1 MSVLRARGIDGRPI
15 GGLLLVTPLTKEQA
29 ETALRRYQAGE
40 SWNSLAREAGYN
52 KGNSLYRGVLRALG
66 DERSALV
73 TEAPGRPVDESALR
87 IMPSPAAAEDL
98 LDVFIDAQEKMKQYD
113 TRQTFVHTPNL
124 GNKPIGVVFTGDWHL
139 GGKGTDH
146 KRLKE
151 DMVRWQEEEGLF
163 VVGIGDYSDN
173 FLTRGTPPA
182 ANEQVFQPEEQG
194 NILRGIMERRLR
206 DKLLA
211 LLKGN
216 HDDWS
221 YKTAQIDPVKQLA
234 ADLRVPYM
242 GHGGRLFI
250 HVGEQVYVGNI
261 RHRFQGQSAITPT
274 NTHRRFATQSGG
286 GDFTVL
292 AHTHDETTQGLLL
305 NGERHVYV
313 RCGTYKVS
321 DEFPDAIGLATPLEN
336 PSVLAWMPMLIFF
349 PDVHDVVQF
358 DNFHRGITDLRA
370 ERAKYA

>member
-1 MSVLRARGIDGRPI
+1 MARPLTRDEAADLQRRHQSGEPWGALLSEYGYASARNLRRGIQRVL
-15 GGLLLVTPLTKEQA
+15 GGGPTGMPTE
-29 ETALRRYQAGE
+29 
-40 SWNSLAREAGYN
+40 
-52 KGNSLYRGVLRALG
+52 VL
-66 DERSALV
+66 S
-73 TEAPGRPVDESALR
+73 RPVDESALR
-87 IMPSPAAAEDL
+87 VMPPPEAAEDL
-98 LDVFIDAQEKMKQYD
+98 LDVFIDAQEKMKKYD
-113 TRQTFVHTPNL
+113 TRQTFVHTPDL

-139 GGKGTDH
+139 GGRGTDH

-216 HDDWS
+216 HDDWT
-221 YKTAQIDPVKQLA
+221 YKNAQVDPVKQLA

-242 GHGGRLFI
+242 GHGGRLFV
-250 HVGEQVYVGNI
+250 HLGEQVYVGNI

-305 NGERHVYV
+305 NGARHVYV

-336 PSVLAWMPMLIFF
+336 PSVLTWMPMLIFF